1 MKRAAS
7 RRRAGT
13 ALGLVIIVFVMV
25 AFCGIVLAQSLE
37 MYRVQVL
44 SERRQ
49 QARAGLEAAIFALRR
64 DPAAPAG
71 RIEGTAFSADFAD
84 AVVDGD
90 TVSRRVSVDVVGRN
104 GESAFRDAR
113 TVVFRRVGDEWT
125 YAGIEP

>member
-1 MKRAAS
+1 MMRAAS

-25 AFCGIVLAQSLE
+25 ALCGIVLAQSLE

-49 QARAGLEAAIFALRR
+49 QARAGLEAAIVALRR
-64 DPAAPAG
+64 DPAAPAD

-90 TVSRRVSVDVVGRN
+90 TVSRRVSVDVIGRN
-104 GESAFRDAR
+104 GESAFADAR
-113 TVVFRRVGDEWT
+113 TVVFRRVDGEWT